1 MLSVS
6 KPHASETDVLLT
18 VYLLHVRIAMIT
30 RFYAMSQVH
39 RHADLEKEA
48 AKPAYTRQIREEKRA
63 ARVARCEST
72 GKSPVNKKRAPR
84 TTTGGPLVTVE
95 VTSNDDADHND
106 IDMRDHDDG
115 ARDGEGE
122 QIGDEYSDGCAE
134 ERREVV
140 SSSTDGASEK
150 KAVAPAITKPPKQRT
165 PARRDIDHSENDGDR
180 ELTGDDESGGSLAKV
195 LPSVKYAMK
204 RAEERAAALAR
215 QRAGAGETT
224 PLASASAPQGDGAN
238 ASKKKKD
245 IAPAVVTKPA
255 HKRARASDGKSLV
268 QSSSRN
274 GDAAGDGNDNNNR
287 VDDTKQ
293 EIAASG
299 GPGNVHHSNTKN
311 GKKRTIQSEG
321 SAGSST
327 EDDLHSYAPGQP
339 RDAPPKKK
347 RKATNTKTK
356 KKYDDDEYHDSDDA
370 SEALAQSIKTKKK
383 VFAALVFVITGKL
396 ERYSHAS
403 MQELIEE
410 HGGRV
415 LRTATRAVTH
425 VVATDGSKKM
435 KTAKTAIGFGAHRVC
450 IKWIEECIKVGKLV
464 AAY

>member
-1 MLSVS
+1 
-6 KPHASETDVLLT
+6 
-18 VYLLHVRIAMIT
+18 MIT

-48 AKPAYTRQIREEKRA
+48 AKSAYTRQIREEKRA

-95 VTSNDDADHND
+95 VASNDDADHND
-106 IDMRDHDDG
+106 IDMRDRDHDDG

-140 SSSTDGASEK
+140 SSSTDGASKK
-150 KAVAPAITKPPKQRT
+150 KAVAPAMTNPPKQRT

-180 ELTGDDESGGSLAKV
+180 ELTDDESGGSLAKV

-204 RAEERAAALAR
+204 RAEERAAVLAR

-224 PLASASAPQGDGAN
+224 PLVSGSAPQGDGAN

-255 HKRARASDGKSLV
+255 HKRARASDG
-268 QSSSRN
+268 
-274 GDAAGDGNDNNNR
+274 NDNNR

-370 SEALAQSIKTKKK
+370 SEALAQSIKTKKQ

-435 KTAKTAIGFGAHRVC
+435 KTAKTAIDFGAHRVC
-450 IKWIEECIKVGKLV
+450 IKWIEECIKAGKLV